1 MEITQSE
8 QKKEKKN
15 LNENNLRDLFSS
27 IQRTN
32 ICIIEVPEEERERDQ
47 KCIWWNYGWKLL
59 KYEDG
64 KRYPS
69 TGSTEDPKK
78 ITQIDTHQDTS

>member
-1 MEITQSE
+1 MNSRLSDTEECINDLEDRIMEITQSE

-27 IQRTN
+27 IKRTN

-47 KCIWWNYGWKLL
+47 KCI
-59 KYEDG
+59 
-64 KRYPS
+64 
-69 TGSTEDPKK
+69 
-78 ITQIDTHQDTS
+78 